1 MFQPAPPAALVSKPE
16 LYRLLGEQAR
26 HLFEEERDF
35 VANAANLSSLL
46 YHSLPDVNWAG
57 FYVYKHR
64 ALVLG
69 PFHGQPAC
77 VRIAMGKGVCGT
89 AAQRRETLVVGDVH
103 TFAGHIACDAASNS
117 EIVIPIV
124 KYQRLIGVLDVDSP
138 LKSRFDQADQTGLE
152 AIVRLFVDRTDV

>member
-1 MFQPAPPAALVSKPE
+1 MFQPASPASLVSKPD
-16 LYRLLGEQAR
+16 LYRLLAEQVR

-57 FYVYKHR
+57 FYVYKNR
-64 ALVLG
+64 TLVLG

-89 AAQRRETLVVGDVH
+89 AARRRETLVVDDVH
-103 TFAGHIACDAASNS
+103 TFAGHIVCDAASNS
-117 EIVIPIV
+117 EIVIPII

-138 LKSRFDQADQTGLE
+138 LKARFDQTDRAGLE
-152 AIVRLFVDRTDV
+152 TIVGLFVDRTDV